1 MSPVNYYQLLQV
13 PVSASVEE
21 IKAAYNKRLD
31 EFRQGIYSGNH
42 PDADILDNLRNA
54 YSTLIT
60 PDARAAYD
68 ASLDAVAPPQVSENP
83 SKEISQQSVR
93 EGFRFTG
100 DGAEYFRIWIVNFL
114 LSVLTL
120 GIYSAW
126 AKVRREQYFHRNLLL
141 DGSGFDYHAQPKA
154 ILKGRAIALLL
165 LMAVSATKS
174 IGPGAYLI
182 ALAVF
187 SLAVPWLAIRTFRFR
202 AINTSYRGLRFG
214 FEARYGEAFKVI
226 IGYGLL
232 ALLTLGLAFPLF
244 YRQLRKF
251 LIDHA
256 RFGTSSF
263 SSSLRI
269 ATIYRIF
276 LMPALIALAVGV
288 VLIVVSGLIVTG
300 GANPGEKV
308 LVGGLFVIT
317 PVAFYIFV
325 LAYLAV
331 STLNAVWSSTA
342 LGEHRFESEMPIG
355 GYLKLS
361 VINWLGI
368 VLTLGLFIPWA
379 RVRMAR
385 FRASHL
391 SLVVQGDLEHFVA
404 GEVARSSAIGDE
416 TAEMFD
422 LDIAL

>member
-1 MSPVNYYQLLQV
+1 MSSVNYYQLLQV

-21 IKAAYNKRLD
+21 IKAAYYKRLD
-31 EFRQGIYSGNH
+31 EFRQGIYSGSH
-42 PDADILDNLRNA
+42 PDADILDNLRKA
-54 YSTLIT
+54 YSTLIS

-68 ASLDAVAPPQVSENP
+68 ASLAAIESPQVSENSP
-83 SKEISQQSVR
+83 REISQQSVR
-93 EGFRFTG
+93 QGFRFTG

-182 ALAVF
+182 ALAAF

-202 AINTSYRGLRFG
+202 AMNTSYRGLRFG

-232 ALLTLGLAFPLF
+232 TLLTLGLAFPLF

-256 RFGTSSF
+256 RFGTTSF

-276 LMPALIALAVGV
+276 LMPGVIAVGLGV
-288 VLIVVSGLIVTG
+288 VLIVVSGLFFTG
-300 GANPGEKV
+300 GANPGGKV

-342 LGEHRFESEMPIG
+342 LGAHRFESEMPIG

-379 RVRMAR
+379 RVRLAR

-391 SLVVQGDLEHFVA
+391 SLAVQGDLENFVA